1 MDKLREKYGLSAVGK
16 GLSFK
21 QEAPA
26 VNPPSSPPDWMDE
39 D

>member
-1 MDKLREKYGLSAVGK
+1 MDKLREKYGLSAVEK

-21 QEAPA
+21 SEAPA
-26 VNPPSSPPDWMDE
+26 LNAPSSPPDWMDE